1 MSKILSR
8 VEFLDYTQ
16 CVEQPAGHADA
27 RLIKLS
33 TPFRLKLDSHDLAQ
47 REKIERMKGLLERAL
62 IGEPMYPRHR
72 HGNVIDFRADIQ
84 AELSR
89 ED

>member
-47 REKIERMKGLLERAL
+47 REKIERMKELLECAKKWAITFDSNDL
-62 IGEPMYPRHR
+62 
-72 HGNVIDFRADIQ
+72 ASDIK

>member
-33 TPFRLKLDSHDLAQ
+33 TPFKLKLLDHDAAQ
-47 REKIERMKGLLERAL
+47 REKIERMGGLLERAKAGATERFVRDL
-62 IGEPMYPRHR
+62 
-72 HGNVIDFRADIQ
+72 N